1 MRMAWVAENILKMVA
16 KKHYSPLS
24 FLKMRIHIPIIN
36 KAYAF

>member
-1 MRMAWVAENILKMVA
+1 MKMFWLAGNILKMVA

-24 FLKMRIHIPIIN
+24 FLKMRIPIPIIS